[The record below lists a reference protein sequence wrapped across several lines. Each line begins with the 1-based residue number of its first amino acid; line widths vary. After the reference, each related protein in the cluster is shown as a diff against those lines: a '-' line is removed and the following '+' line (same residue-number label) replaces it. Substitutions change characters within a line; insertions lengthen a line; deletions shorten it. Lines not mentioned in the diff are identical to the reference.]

1 MIARSVG
8 GNIQI
13 SRHLGLAL
21 RPGETV
27 SLHVL
32 KRLDANKWA
41 VAIHGRVYPARSTL
55 ALEPGAVLRAHVTSS
70 GRHLVLSLDPGL
82 RPAEA
87 ALQRQGLPAGP
98 LQQVVA
104 ASLLSS
110 GQPVS
115 AELLEK
121 VRLAVSRSALRK
133 DRAAK
138 AFATLLDKGID
149 ITSPG
154 AEKLV
159 GEISFGQEGGGGRR
173 GYRGRDLPR
182 SAEQARRA
190 FQSMAGTGSRGAGA
204 IAAYNHLRGRSE
216 SWVVLPFLFTDGPD
230 EYPGT
235 LKILFD
241 PFARKP
247 LAFSLSVSAGGG
259 ADVGFHGSLQGDRR
273 VRLFCSE
280 PSIRRRAGRSLG
292 ELAAKLHNLG
302 FELDDIIR
310 GGEEFDGFSPAG
322 EGVLLRGVDA
332 VG

>member
-1 MIARSVG
+1 M
-8 GNIQI
+8 
-13 SRHLGLAL
+13 
-21 RPGETV
+21 V

-41 VAIHGRVYPARSTL
+41 VAIGGRVYPARSGL
-55 ALEPGAVLRAHVTSS
+55 ALEPGAVLRARVGAS

-87 ALQRQGLPAGP
+87 ALHRLGLPAGP
-98 LQQVVA
+98 LQEVIA
-104 ASLLSS
+104 AALLSS
-110 GQPVS
+110 GQPVT
-115 AELLEK
+115 ARVLEK
-121 VRLAVSRSALRK
+121 MRLIVSRSALRK

-154 AEKLV
+154 AERLV
-159 GEISFGQEGGGGRR
+159 GEISFGQQGGGERR

-182 SAEQARRA
+182 SAEEARRA
-190 FQSMAGTGSRGAGA
+190 FQSASAAGPHGAGA

-216 SWVVLPFLFTDGPD
+216 SWVVIPFLFTDGPD

-235 LKILFD
+235 LKVLFD
-241 PFARKP
+241 PFAGKP
-247 LAFSLSVSAGGG
+247 LAFALSVSPNGG
-259 ADVGFHGSLQGDRR
+259 AEVSFHGSLQGGRR

-280 PSIRRRAGRSLG
+280 RSIRRRARRSIG
-292 ELAAKLHNLG
+292 PLAAKLRNLG
-302 FELDDIIR
+302 FELDDIIQ
-310 GGEEFDGFSPAG
+310 GGEDFDGFSPAG
-322 EGVLLRGVDA
+322 EAGLLRGVDA